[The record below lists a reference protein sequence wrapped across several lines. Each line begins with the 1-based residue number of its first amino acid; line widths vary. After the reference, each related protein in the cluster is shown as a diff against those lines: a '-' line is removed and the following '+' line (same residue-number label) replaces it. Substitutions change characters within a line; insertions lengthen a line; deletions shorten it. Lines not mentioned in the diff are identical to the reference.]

1 MMAKKTARTGKTG
14 AKKLN
19 RKKNTIRD
27 LDARGNGRGVKG
39 GRDPQPAGP
48 VPIPYPNIG

>member
-1 MMAKKTARTGKTG
+1 MMAKKTARNGKTG

-19 RKKNTIRD
+19 RKKNNIRD
-27 LDARGNGRGVKG
+27 LGARANGRGVKG
-39 GRDPQPAGP
+39 GKVPMPGGP